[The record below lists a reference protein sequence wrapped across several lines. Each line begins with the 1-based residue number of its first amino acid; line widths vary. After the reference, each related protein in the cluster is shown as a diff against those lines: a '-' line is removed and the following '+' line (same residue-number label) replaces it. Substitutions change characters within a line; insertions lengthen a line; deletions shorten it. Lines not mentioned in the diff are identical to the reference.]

1 MRTETPVNASA
12 PRPTPG
18 RNPGAVTLRGGL
30 GIVIAAAVASGLL
43 ALLFLAM
50 QLGEIA
56 EEFWAEVPV
65 ATPLELTPQVSGS
78 AGEAYAAYSTVVIR
92 SDEPLVGAR
101 GMAGLAVGLR
111 FALFIAAC
119 AVVVLLAVRLWRR
132 MRFSTLATGSVAG
145 FGLASVVVAFAAPWL
160 QLTSI
165 VRGVTELGYPLAG
178 DDPSLAGI
186 PRDAREWVVPPEFTL
201 QDTDWLLLAFGVI
214 LLLAAVLLRGA
225 QRLQRDTEGL
235 I

>member
-1 MRTETPVNASA
+1 MRTKEPPVNTST
-12 PRPTPG
+12 PRPNSHT
-18 RNPGAVTLRGGL
+18 VTLRGGL
-30 GIVIAAAVASGLL
+30 SAVIAAAVASGLL
-43 ALLFLAM
+43 ALVFLAM
-50 QLGEIA
+50 HLGEIA

-78 AGEAYAAYSTVVIR
+78 AGEAYAAYSTVVIH
-92 SDEPLVGAR
+92 SYEPLVGAR
-101 GMAGLAVGLR
+101 VMAGLAVGLR

-119 AVVVLLAVRLWRR
+119 AVVVLLAARLWRR
-132 MRFSTLATGSVAG
+132 MRFSTFATWSVAG
-145 FGLASVVVAFAAPWL
+145 FGMASIAVAFTAPWL
-160 QLTSI
+160 QLTST

-186 PRDAREWVVPPEFTL
+186 PRDEREWVVPPEFTL

-235 I
+235 V